1 MGSNVLIFG
10 RFSASKCSIF
20 GLIFYETFLRPLR
33 AKITPDINN
42 SLKLG
47 DIGDIEYFNTT
58 LEEYKVINPDG
69 TSHYITKDEFDGVHV
84 ILL

>member
-20 GLIFYETFLRPLR
+20 GLIFYETFLSPLR

-47 DIGDIEYFNTT
+47 DIGDIEYFNI
-58 LEEYKVINPDG
+58 LYSYKVINPHG
-69 TSHYITKDEFDGVHV
+69 TSYYITKDEFDGVHV